1 MRSVIR
7 LGSLSFGMG
16 ALLLLAMAFAPWP
29 FAFEFPGT
37 GVLSGDV
44 ALPAEE
50 FARYKQAMGWLY
62 ALDEAFIATWVVAW
76 SIVSLEIKKNNAGLG
91 SLLLAVGLLG
101 PLLDIVENGL
111 VWYQLGMVESG
122 LPPSD
127 ALALLWQGIRHASY
141 VIPFAASLLLFIG
154 LWQCG
159 MIGVASLLGASVVSL
174 LAIVAATLPAIAW
187 IADLWWLIFFA
198 AGAWVMWRAPTC
210 THEVS

>member
-1 MRSVIR
+1 SVIR

-29 FAFEFPGT
+29 FAFEFPGAV
-37 GVLSGDV
+37 VLSGDV

-76 SIVSLEIKKNNAGLG
+76 SIVSLEIKKSNAGLG

-111 VWYQLGMVESG
+111 VWYQLGMIESG

-127 ALALLWQGIRHASY
+127 ALALLWQGIRHTSY

-159 MIGVASLLGASVVSL
+159 MIGVASLLCASVVSL
-174 LAIVAATLPAIAW
+174 LAIVATALPAIAW
-187 IADLWWLIFFA
+187 IADLWWLVFFA
-198 AGAWVMWRAPTC
+198 AGAWVLWRASTC
-210 THEVS
+210 AHEVS